1 VIEIDRKRLNATLA
15 VLLLGGLLIFATRL
29 EPEAS
34 AVISQSAPSSAEARP
49 LANHIA
55 PDFALSDLAGEQISL
70 SELRGKVVLVNI
82 WATWCPPCRAELP
95 MIEAAH
101 QRYGEQGFVVL
112 AVNQAEERALVAD
125 FMRDHGL
132 SFPVLL
138 DSDAA
143 VSRLYATQ
151 ALPSSFFIDR
161 QGVIRTLYRGPL
173 TQSVMT
179 GTIEQLLAEGV
190 SDVSAP

>member
-1 VIEIDRKRLNATLA
+1 MSDRKRLLS
-15 VLLLGGLLIFATRL
+15 LLFVALVGSVFIVATRVR
-29 EPEAS
+29 PEAS
-34 AVISQSAPSSAEARP
+34 SIAAQTPAPIGEARP
-49 LANHIA
+49 FTNHLA
-55 PDFALSDLAGEQISL
+55 PDFVLSDLAGQQVAL

-95 MIEAAH
+95 MIEEA
-101 QRYGEQGFVVL
+101 QRRYGERGFVVL

-125 FMRDHGL
+125 FMREHGL

-138 DSDAA
+138 DSDGA

-173 TQSVMT
+173 TQSVMA
-179 GTIEQLLAEGV
+179 GVIEQLVAEGGD
-190 SDVSAP
+190 DVSAP

>member
-1 VIEIDRKRLNATLA
+1 MSDRKRLLS
-15 VLLLGGLLIFATRL
+15 LLFVALVGSVFIVTTRVR
-29 EPEAS
+29 PEAS
-34 AVISQSAPSSAEARP
+34 SIAAQTPAPIGEARP
-49 LANHIA
+49 LANHLA
-55 PDFALSDLAGEQISL
+55 PDFVLSDLAGQQIAL

-95 MIEAAH
+95 MIEEA
-101 QRYGEQGFVVL
+101 QRRYGERGFVVL

-125 FMRDHGL
+125 FMREYGL

-138 DSDAA
+138 DSDGA

-173 TQSVMT
+173 TQSVMA
-179 GTIEQLLAEGV
+179 GVIEQLVTEGGD
-190 SDVSAP
+190 DVSAP